1 MLSVKNKLIVGFST
15 LILIIVA
22 TNLLSGHYSGLQSE
36 EMDELMTEDLPVM
49 NTTQDIVMLGQSF
62 RRAEKDI
69 LLNIG
74 NTAKQKPYFDQLR
87 SDSVKLVKAATE
99 LAAHVA
105 ADRELTEADRN
116 TARAVLDNFKTYDA
130 FVAKYL
136 EDLISGKMGQVTPGQ
151 ANEAISVHKSSFHAY
166 EKAVAALQDAGRRMI
181 ADKGVSMA
189 GITASMRTMQ
199 VTSLCGGL
207 VIGILSGVFCV
218 LSISRP
224 MKRILGFSNAVSSG
238 DLDARLDRQGDDE
251 FAVLGGN
258 IETMVA
264 TLKTKIAEADRK
276 TLEAAEEAKR
286 AKEATEQAEAA
297 ALMAENAKAEG
308 MAEAA
313 GNIEKVVAVV
323 AAATDTLLSL
333 VEQARNGSKVQS
345 ARVHDTVS
353 AMDHVNATV
362 SAVAANA
369 AEAADST
376 DKARNQAGAGA
387 DLVTRASDTIAKV
400 RDQALSLK
408 GDMSELGTQAEGIGR
423 IMNVISDIADQTNL
437 LALNAAIEAARAG
450 DAGRGFA
457 VVADEVRK
465 LAEKTMDA
473 TREVGTAIQDI
484 QQGTSKSIASVD
496 AAARTIDTAN
506 ELAGESGLALAGI
519 LEQVRLVET
528 QVRAIA
534 RASEEQSSASREIN
548 RSIDEIAQITSQT
561 EDSMRRSAEAV
572 EDMSEQA
579 RVLSGLVVAMNSHG
593 GAQAALPPGRRTR

>member
-1 MLSVKNKLIVGFST
+1 MLSVRNKLIVGFST

-22 TNLLSGHYSGLQSE
+22 SNLLSGLYSGRQGD
-36 EMDELMTEDLPVM
+36 EMEELMNEDLPVM
-49 NTTQDIVMLGQSF
+49 NTTQDILLLGQSY

-74 NTAKQKPYFDQLR
+74 NPGKQKTYYAQLR
-87 SDSVKLVKAATE
+87 ADAENLMKAASE
-99 LAAHVA
+99 LSSHVA
-105 ADRELTEADRN
+105 ADRELGETDRR
-116 TARAVLDNFKTYDA
+116 TARAVLDSFTTYNT
-130 FVAKYL
+130 FVTAYL
-136 EDLISGKMGQVTPGQ
+136 QDLIAGKKGQITPQQ
-151 ANEAISVHKSSFHAY
+151 ANDDIAVRKDEFHNY
-166 EKAVAALQDAGRRMI
+166 EKSLTVIQQVGRKMI

-189 GITASMRTMQ
+189 EITSTMHTMQ
-199 VTSLCGGL
+199 VISLIGGL
-207 VIGILSGVFCV
+207 VIGILSGLFSI

-224 MKRILGFSNAVSSG
+224 MKRIIGFSNAVSSG
-238 DLDARLDRQGDDE
+238 ELDARLDRQGNDE
-251 FAVLGGN
+251 FALLGGN

-264 TLKTKIAEADRK
+264 TLKSKIAEADRK
-276 TLEAAEEAKR
+276 TTEAADEARR
-286 AKEATEQAEAA
+286 AKEATEQAKAA
-297 ALMAENAKAEG
+297 TLMAENAKAEG

-313 GNIEKVVAVV
+313 RSIENVVSVVAS
-323 AAATDTLLSL
+323 ATDTLLSL
-333 VEQARNGSKVQS
+333 VDQARNGSQVQS
-345 ARVHDTVS
+345 ARVRDTVA

-362 SAVAANA
+362 GAVAANA

-376 DKARNQAGAGA
+376 DKARTQAGAGA
-387 DLVTRASDTIAKV
+387 ELVTRASDSIAQV
-400 RDQALSLK
+400 REQALSLK
-408 GDMSELGTQAEGIGR
+408 GDMGELGKQAEGIGR

-465 LAEKTMDA
+465 LAEKTMNA

-496 AAARTIDTAN
+496 AAAQTIDTAN
-506 ELAGESGLALAGI
+506 ELAGESGRALAGI

-534 RASEEQSSASREIN
+534 KASEEQSSASREIN
-548 RSIDEIAQITSQT
+548 HSIDEIAQITSET
-561 EDSMRRSAEAV
+561 EDNMRRSAEAV

-579 RVLSGLVVAMNSHG
+579 RVLSDLVVAMNSQG
-593 GAQAALPPGRRTR
+593 GAQAALPQGRRGR

>member
-1 MLSVKNKLIVGFST
+1 MLSVRNKLIAGFST

-22 TNLLSGHYSGLQSE
+22 SNLLSGIYSGRQADAME
-36 EMDELMTEDLPVM
+36 ELMTEDLPVL

-62 RRAEKDI
+62 RRSEKDI

-74 NTAKQKPYFDQLR
+74 NPGKQQTYLNQLR
-87 SDSVKLVKAATE
+87 ADSDKLTKAATE

-105 ADRELTEADRN
+105 ADRELSESDRN
-116 TARAVLDNFKTYDA
+116 TARAMLDNFRTYDA
-130 FVAKYL
+130 FVTKYL
-136 EDLISGKMGQVTPGQ
+136 EELISGKKGQITAEQ
-151 ANEAISVHKSSFHAY
+151 ANEAIATRKDSFHTY
-166 EKAVAALQDAGRRMI
+166 EKSLAAIQEAGRRMV
-181 ADKGVSMA
+181 AEKGVTMA
-189 GITASMRTMQ
+189 AVSSSMRTMQ
-199 VTSLCGGL
+199 VVSLFGGL
-207 VIGILSGVFCV
+207 VIGILSGVLCI

-224 MKRILGFSNAVSSG
+224 MKRIIGFSNAVSSG

-251 FAVLGGN
+251 FSVLGGN

-264 TLKTKIAEADRK
+264 TLKSKIAEADRK
-276 TLEAAEEAKR
+276 TTEAADEARR

-297 ALMAENAKAEG
+297 TLMAENARSEG

-313 GNIEKVVAVV
+313 GNIEKVVSVV
-323 AAATDTLLSL
+323 AATTDTLLSL
-333 VEQARNGSKVQS
+333 VEQARNGSQMQS
-345 ARVHDTVS
+345 ARVRDTVS

-362 SAVAANA
+362 GAVAANA

-376 DKARNQAGAGA
+376 DKARTQAGAGA
-387 DLVTRASDTIAKV
+387 DLVTRASDSIAKV
-400 RDQALSLK
+400 REQALSLK
-408 GDMSELGTQAEGIGR
+408 GDMGELGKQAEGIGR

-465 LAEKTMDA
+465 LAEKTMHA
-473 TREVGTAIQDI
+473 TREVGSAIQDI

-496 AAARTIDTAN
+496 AAAQTIDTAN
-506 ELAGESGLALAGI
+506 ELAGESGRALAGI

-548 RSIDEIAQITSQT
+548 RSIDDIAQITSET
-561 EDSMRRSAEAV
+561 EDNMRRSAEAV

-579 RVLSGLVVAMNSHG
+579 RVLSDLVVAMNSHG
-593 GAQAALPPGRRTR
+593 GAQAALPPGRRGR